1 MVKGSSPLWLICVL
15 FNTLLFLYAIFSKEG
30 DFDMQICKKCYV
42 PMINVMSF
50 SKEKR
55 EKFARCNKCYTETR
69 HQKISDDEIS
79 FGEVLHKKIK

>member
-1 MVKGSSPLWLICVL
+1 
-15 FNTLLFLYAIFSKEG
+15 
-30 DFDMQICKKCYV
+30 MQICKKCYV